1 MKANVGMQHPVM
13 ALVDTYTPGSSI
25 SYKDGMVV
33 AEAVS
38 ANVSWN
44 RASDTFRGND
54 TELDSDNGVQGYT
67 IEFEPSGLK
76 DVVRAK
82 MMGETLVNTEYE
94 VNSNTPPDLG
104 FGYMRVMRETDNN
117 GVVQTTYEGWWFRK
131 LKFGITSEETRTKG
145 ESIEWRV
152 PTLTGVGAGVNLD
165 NSGVLKFAQ
174 HRTFSSGTD
183 CIAWLDNKAGIQ
195 TVTT

>member
-13 ALVDTYTPGSSI
+13 ALVDTYTPGTSI

-38 ANVSWN
+38 ANITWN
-44 RASDTFRGND
+44 RATDTFRGD
-54 TELDSDNGVQGYT
+54 DVELDSDNGVQGYT

-82 MMGETLVNTEYE
+82 MIGETLVNTEYE
-94 VNSNTPPDLG
+94 INNNAAPDIG
-104 FGYMRVMRETDNN
+104 FGYMRVMRETNDS
-117 GVVQTTYEGWWFRK
+117 GVVQTTYEGIWFRK
-131 LKFGITSEETRTKG
+131 LKIGITSEETRTKG
-145 ESIEWRV
+145 ESIEWRI
-152 PTLTGVGAGVNLD
+152 PTLTGIGAGVNLD
-165 NSGVLKFAQ
+165 NSGVLKFAV
-174 HRTFSSGTD
+174 HRTFADGAD
-183 CIAWLDNKAGIQ
+183 CIAWLNAKAGIQ

>member
-25 SYKDGMVV
+25 TYKDGMVM

-38 ANVSWN
+38 ANISWN
-44 RASDTFRGND
+44 RASDTFRGD
-54 TELDSDNGVQGYT
+54 DVELDSDNGVQGYT

-94 VNSNTPPDLG
+94 VNNTTPPDLG
-104 FGYMRVMRETDNN
+104 FGYMRVMRETDAN

-145 ESIEWRV
+145 ESIEWRI
-152 PTLTGVGAGVNLD
+152 PTLTGIGAGVNLD
-165 NSGVLKFAQ
+165 NSGTLKYAL
-174 HRTFSSGTD
+174 HRTYDNGTD
-183 CIAWLDNKAGIQ
+183 CIAWLNNKAGIQ

>member
-44 RASDTFRGND
+44 RATDTFRGDD

-67 IEFEPSGLK
+67 IEFEPSGLR

-94 VNSNTPPDLG
+94 VNNNAAPDLG
-104 FGYMRVMRETDNN
+104 FGYMRVMRETNDN
-117 GVVQTTYEGWWFRK
+117 GVVNTTYEGWWYRK

-145 ESIEWRV
+145 ENIEWRI
-152 PTLTGVGAGVNLD
+152 PTLTGIGAGVNLD
-165 NSGVLKFAQ
+165 NSGVLKFAI
-174 HRTFSSGTD
+174 HRTFSSGAD

-195 TVTT
+195 AVTT

>member
-13 ALVDTYTPGSSI
+13 ALVDTYTPGTSI
-25 SYKDGMVV
+25 TYKDGMVV

-38 ANVSWN
+38 ANISWN
-44 RASDTFRGND
+44 RASDTFRGD
-54 TELDSDNGVQGYT
+54 DVELDSDNGVQGYT

-76 DVVRAK
+76 DAVRAK

-94 VNSNTPPDLG
+94 VNSTTPPDLG
-104 FGYMRVMRETDNN
+104 FGYMRVMRETDDN
-117 GVVQTTYEGWWFRK
+117 GVVQTVYEGWWFRK

-152 PTLTGVGAGVNLD
+152 PTLTGIGAGVNLD
-165 NSGVLKFAQ
+165 NSGVLKYAV
-174 HRTFSSGTD
+174 HYTFSSGDD

-195 TVTT
+195 TTTT

>member
-13 ALVDTYTPGSSI
+13 ALVDTYTPGTSI
-25 SYKDGMVV
+25 TYKDGMVM

-44 RASDTFRGND
+44 RASDTFRGDD

-94 VNSNTPPDLG
+94 VNNNTPPDLG
-104 FGYMRVMRETDNN
+104 FGYMRVMRETDAN
-117 GVVQTTYEGWWFRK
+117 GVVGTTYEGWWFRK

-152 PTLTGVGAGVNLD
+152 PTLSGIGAGVNLD
-165 NSGVLKFAQ
+165 NSGTLKYAI

-195 TVTT
+195 ATTT

>member
-33 AEAVS
+33 AEAIRS
-38 ANVSWN
+38 NVSWN
-44 RASDTFRGND
+44 RATDTFRGDD

-76 DVVRAK
+76 DAVRAK

-94 VNSNTPPDLG
+94 VNNNAAPDLG
-104 FGYMRVMRETDNN
+104 FGYMRVMRETNNN
-117 GVVQTTYEGWWFRK
+117 GVVETTYEGWWFRK
-131 LKFGITSEETRTKG
+131 LKFGITSEETQTKG
-145 ESIEWRV
+145 ESIEWRT
-152 PTLTGVGAGVNLD
+152 PTLTGVGAGLNLD
-165 NSGVLKFAQ
+165 NSGVLKFAI
-174 HRTFSSGTD
+174 HRTFSSGAD

-195 TVTT
+195 AVTT

>member
-13 ALVDTYTPGSSI
+13 ALVDTYTPGTSI
-25 SYKDGMVV
+25 TYKDGMVV

-38 ANVSWN
+38 ANITWN
-44 RASDTFRGND
+44 RATDTFRGD
-54 TELDSDNGVQGYT
+54 DVELDSDNGVQGYT

-82 MMGETLVNTEYE
+82 MIGETLVNTEYE
-94 VNSNTPPDLG
+94 INNNAAPDLG
-104 FGYMRVMRETDNN
+104 FGYMRVMRETNDS
-117 GVVQTTYEGWWFRK
+117 GVVQTTYEGIWFRK

-145 ESIEWRV
+145 ESIEWRI
-152 PTLTGVGAGVNLD
+152 PTLTGIGAGVNLD
-165 NSGVLKFAQ
+165 NSGVLKFAV
-174 HRTFSSGTD
+174 HRTFTDGAD
-183 CIAWLDNKAGIQ
+183 CIAWLNAKAGIQ

>member
-13 ALVDTYTPGSSI
+13 ALVDTYTPGTSI

-38 ANVSWN
+38 ANISWN
-44 RASDTFRGND
+44 RASDTFRGD
-54 TELDSDNGVQGYT
+54 DVELDSDNGVQGYT

-76 DVVRAK
+76 DAVRAK

-94 VNSNTPPDLG
+94 VNSTTPPDLG
-104 FGYMRVMRETDNN
+104 FGFMRVMRETGNN
-117 GVVQTTYEGWWFRK
+117 GVVSTTYEGWWFRK

-145 ESIEWRV
+145 ESIEWRI
-152 PTLTGVGAGVNLD
+152 PTLTGIGAGVNLD
-165 NSGVLKFAQ
+165 NSGVLKYAV
-174 HRTFSSGTD
+174 HYTFSSGDD

-195 TVTT
+195 ATTT

>member
-13 ALVDTYTPGSSI
+13 ALVDTYTPGTSI
-25 SYKDGMVV
+25 TYKDGMVV

-38 ANVSWN
+38 ANITWN
-44 RASDTFRGND
+44 RATDTFRGD
-54 TELDSDNGVQGYT
+54 DVELDSDNGVQGYT

-82 MMGETLVNTEYE
+82 MIGETLVNTEYE
-94 VNSNTPPDLG
+94 INNNAAPDIG
-104 FGYMRVMRETDNN
+104 FGYMRVMRETNDS
-117 GVVQTTYEGWWFRK
+117 GVVQTTYEGIWFRK

-145 ESIEWRV
+145 ESIEWRI
-152 PTLTGVGAGVNLD
+152 PTLTGIGAGVNLD
-165 NSGVLKFAQ
+165 NSGVLKFAV
-174 HRTFSSGTD
+174 HRTFTDGTD
-183 CIAWLDNKAGIQ
+183 CIAWLNAKAGIQ

>member
-104 FGYMRVMRETDNN
+104 FGYMRVMRETDDN

-174 HRTFSSGTD
+174 HRTFSGGTD

>member
-13 ALVDTYTPGSSI
+13 ALVDTYTPGTSI
-25 SYKDGMVV
+25 TYKDGMVV

-38 ANVSWN
+38 ANISWN
-44 RASDTFRGND
+44 RASDTFRGD
-54 TELDSDNGVQGYT
+54 DVELDSDNGVQGYT
-67 IEFEPSGLK
+67 LEFEPSGLK
-76 DVVRAK
+76 DAVRAK

-94 VNSNTPPDLG
+94 VNSTTPPDLG
-104 FGYMRVMRETDNN
+104 FGYMRVMRETGNN
-117 GVVQTTYEGWWFRK
+117 GVISTTYEGWWFRK

-152 PTLTGVGAGVNLD
+152 PTLTGIGAGVNLD
-165 NSGVLKFAQ
+165 NSGVLKYAV
-174 HRTFSSGTD
+174 HYTFSSGDD

-195 TVTT
+195 TTTT